1 MARNI
6 TVTFADGSTA
16 EYKNAPDDVTPEQ
29 VTERAQKEYGLAVTS
44 LDGGKK
50 GGLMEEVKRFADVA
64 GSAAVRG
71 ASSLPA
77 LIGDVSNFICNN
89 MPSGLNPFDLGM
101 RAAGNTPEQVEASK
115 VRGMPM
121 SSANTAAGA
130 QPTTTGEKYLASGV
144 EGVAGALAGP
154 GGAVAPLRNALV
166 GAASG
171 VGAQL
176 GGQLTGDSAMGR
188 LAGGVVGGGLAQG
201 VTGLAAR
208 VRPQSGDLAR
218 EAVEGLSP
226 DTLKAA
232 QAMQVRAKA
241 SGVNMDLAQALEAVG
256 APASNLATIRNV
268 LANSRHGSATQAVLR
283 NQPKELELLADV
295 TVGGLPG
302 PQWGAGQA
310 ANAVQEAATKSVQG
324 VKDARGAMVKPLY
337 AKAGALSEEARGTLL
352 KSIDD
357 LMERPGTTDA
367 FNKAATELKR
377 KLSGAEGP
385 EIEAVTA
392 ALEKLASAPRGKG
405 KALAAVEVKRATEAA
420 RQVQAKPLMAADVDT
435 AISDAVGPFKGT
447 PLSPVDPKSAGQ
459 VKGLAGTVNKQLQS
473 LSPEIREAERV
484 FAQQTEEMV
493 NPLKQSVVGRL
504 ATPRGYR
511 PDMEASAAKLDSIFS
526 KGSDSQVAE
535 AARDIPKMFNE
546 LRKIDKDAAPAAA
559 KAFIRGRLDR
569 SFGSTPG
576 EVIPGAVTSP
586 NAAKVLRDSL
596 FATRAQEQGMKDI
609 AVGIARSYDLPEDDM
624 VRGLSH
630 FMQIT
635 KGLASRPDK
644 VGGLNWGDVA
654 KAGGKSSLADVA
666 RVYGFMPFE
675 RVARKIEDATLAKT
689 FQEFD
694 RVLTTPEGADLL
706 LTLSR
711 TTNMSDK
718 AALAIS
724 KFGAVTAASAPEPVE
739 DGAK

>member
-6 TVTFADGSTA
+6 TVTFADGTKA
-16 EYKNAPDDVTPEQ
+16 EYRNTPDNVTPEQ
-29 VTERAQKEYGLAVTS
+29 VTERAQQEYGLAVTS

-50 GGLMEEVKRFADVA
+50 GGLLEEVKRFADVA

-77 LIGDVSNFICNN
+77 LIGDVSNFIGNN
-89 MPSGLNPFDLGM
+89 MPSGLNPFDMGM

-130 QPTTTGEKYLASGV
+130 QPMTTGEKYLASGV

-176 GGQLTGDSAMGR
+176 GGQLTGDSVLGR

-201 VTGLAAR
+201 ATGLAAR

-218 EAVEGLSP
+218 EALEGIEPSV
-226 DTLKAA
+226 LKAA
-232 QAMQVRAKA
+232 QAMQARAKA
-241 SGVNMDLAQALEAVG
+241 SGVQMDLAQALEAVG
-256 APASNLATIRNV
+256 APASNLKTLRDV
-268 LANSRHGSATQAVLR
+268 LANSRHGNRVQKVL
-283 NQPKELELLADV
+283 NTQPKDLELLADV

-302 PQWGAGQA
+302 PQWGQGQA
-310 ANAVQEAATKSVQG
+310 ANAVQDAATSVVNKAKS
-324 VKDARGAMVKPLY
+324 ARGAEVAGLY
-337 AKAGALSEEARGTLL
+337 QQAGELPQGSREALL

-357 LMERPGTTDA
+357 LMDRPGTTDA
-367 FNKAATELKR
+367 FTKAAATLRGKIA
-377 KLSGAEGP
+377 GTGN
-385 EIEAVTA
+385 EADSMVA
-392 ALEKLASAPRGKG
+392 DALEALNTAPRGKA
-405 KALAAVEVKRATEAA
+405 KALAAQRVREATEAA
-420 RQVQAKPLMAADVDT
+420 RSVQPKPLLAADVDT
-435 AISDAVGPFKGT
+435 AISDATGPFKGT

-459 VKGLAGTVNKQLQS
+459 VKGLAGTVNRQLQE
-473 LSPEIREAERV
+473 LSPEIRAAEQR
-484 FAQQTEEMV
+484 FAQISQETID
-493 NPLKQSVVGRL
+493 PLKQSVVGRL

-511 PDMEASAAKLDSIFS
+511 PDIEASSAKLEGIFS

-546 LRKIDKDAAPAAA
+546 LGKVDPDAVPAAA

-569 SFGSTPG
+569 AFGSTPG

-586 NAAKVLRDSL
+586 DAAKALRDSL
-596 FATRAQEQGMKDI
+596 FASRAQEQGMKDI
-609 AVGIARSYDLPEDDM
+609 AVGIARSYGLPEDDM
-624 VRGLSH
+624 VKGLSH

-654 KAGGKSSLADVA
+654 KAGGKSTLADVA

-675 RVARKIEDATLAKT
+675 RVARKIEDAALAKT

-694 RVLTTPEGADLL
+694 RILTTPEGADLL

-739 DGAK
+739 DDAK